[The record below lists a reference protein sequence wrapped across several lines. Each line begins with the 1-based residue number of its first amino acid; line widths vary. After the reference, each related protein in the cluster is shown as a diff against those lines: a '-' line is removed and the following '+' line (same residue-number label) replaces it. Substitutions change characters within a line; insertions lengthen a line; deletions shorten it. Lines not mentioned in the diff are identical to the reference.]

1 MPRAFRYESNDL
13 SWAPHVDSWAV
24 DVFFID
30 TQSGQ
35 VATRRQLVEAGL
47 ADSDE
52 RPVAP
57 WFRIKGDSDASTLW
71 YAVMR
76 KQERGVFIGTLCI
89 RHTDWHASLLEKGWE
104 EVPVEEI
111 RVPESLPD

>member
-1 MPRAFRYESNDL
+1 MS
-13 SWAPHVDSWAV
+13 V

-30 TQSGQ
+30 TQSGR
-35 VATRRQLVEAGL
+35 VATRKQLVAAGL

-57 WFRIKGDSDASTLW
+57 WFPIRGDSDASTLW
-71 YAVMR
+71 FAVMR

-89 RHTDWHASLLEKGWE
+89 RHTDWHASLLGKGWE
-104 EVPVEEI
+104 EVPVGEI
-111 RVPESLPD
+111 AAPSS

>member
-1 MPRAFRYESNDL
+1 
-13 SWAPHVDSWAV
+13 V

-30 TQSGQ
+30 TQTGQ
-35 VATRRQLVEAGL
+35 VATRKQLVEVGQ
-47 ADSDE
+47 ADEFE

-57 WFRIKGDSDASTLW
+57 WHPIRGNSDASTLW

-76 KQERGVFIGTLCI
+76 KQERGVFFGTLCI

-104 EVPVEEI
+104 EVPVPEI
-111 RVPESLPD
+111 RPPD

>member
-1 MPRAFRYESNDL
+1 M
-13 SWAPHVDSWAV
+13 

-47 ADSDE
+47 ADESE

-57 WFRIKGDSDASTLW
+57 WFPIRGDSDASTLW
-71 YAVMR
+71 YAVLR
-76 KQERGVFIGTLCI
+76 KQERGVFIGPLCI
-89 RHTDWHASLLEKGWE
+89 RPPDGHPSLLEKGGE
-104 EVPVEEI
+104 GV
-111 RVPESLPD
+111 RVGATRLSGDDDAAPGPPPASSG